1 MLTEEQQAA
10 QNKEAQAFRYHQKV
24 GAVVRAL
31 KAEMAHNVG
40 AKGEQEWIDAVDLVD
55 CLEEGWETKGDRLL
69 TLFGSFRGLYISL
82 CKLLEQ
88 VKEIGVE
95 GKTTVGFR
103 QVVTKDLKAQIAVSA
118 LLMP

>member
-1 MLTEEQQAA
+1 M
-10 QNKEAQAFRYHQKV
+10 
-24 GAVVRAL
+24 VRAL
-31 KAEMAHNVG
+31 KTEMAKNVG
-40 AKGEQEWIDAVDLVD
+40 AKAEQEWIDAEDLVD

-95 GKTTVGFR
+95 GKTTVVFR